1 MLLKTLDL
9 TVISLF
15 ILFLLFNFFIYPI
28 PPILIGKKKLYSCH
42 QSWPIT
48 VTNDDV
54 GCKELLCW
62 MIINNF
68 LNHES
73 GTRFVLLFYN
83 WIKWIFKSIWFA
95 FVFMQIHNN
104 QSFNFIAHD
113 FWIKYHSVIRYLI
126 FFWSLDFESC
136 ILIILWCSQVIKEN
150 IK

>member
-73 GTRFVLLFYN
+73 GTRFVLFRHLFYN

-113 FWIKYHSVIRYLI
+113 FLNKISLRHHVLHLFLI
-126 FFWSLDFESC
+126 FGFWKLYFDYSLMLSGY
-136 ILIILWCSQVIKEN
+136 
-150 IK
+150 

>member
-28 PPILIGKKKLYSCH
+28 PPILMGKKKLYSCH

-73 GTRFVLLFYN
+73 GTRFVLFRHLFYN

-113 FWIKYHSVIRYLI
+113 FLNKISLHHHVLHLFFI
-126 FFWSLDFESC
+126 FGFWKLYFDYSLMLSGY
-136 ILIILWCSQVIKEN
+136 
-150 IK
+150 